1 MSDLKVMKSTTIS
14 PKKKVCVVSL
24 MVVILSLLVF
34 GSIAAAGTSKKLNL
48 GMVSPSPSKM
58 IKRFTPLM
66 DYLNSKGVQVGK
78 VITAKSIDKMVQLF
92 KSGKV
97 DFMFES
103 VYGALRLMDEADAV
117 PLLIREK
124 KGVKEYNSVI
134 FVKKNSPITSMA
146 DLKGKVIAFEDP
158 DSTSSYMLPR
168 KLLENQG
175 LTLKKSR
182 KPVPGA
188 VAYYFSKDDDNTV
201 TQVASGKRADAGGI
215 KKTKVER
222 KTEFRLLSPESIF
235 VPRHVVIIRSEVPAG
250 QLKSILLGMKTDP
263 GATDVLKKI
272 KTPTGFT
279 EFKTDPV
286 VQFNTQ
292 IRPALGL

>member
-1 MSDLKVMKSTTIS
+1 
-14 PKKKVCVVSL
+14 
-24 MVVILSLLVF
+24 
-34 GSIAAAGTSKKLNL
+34 
-48 GMVSPSPSKM
+48 
-58 IKRFTPLM
+58 
-66 DYLNSKGVQVGK
+66 
-78 VITAKSIDKMVQLF
+78 
-92 KSGKV
+92 
-97 DFMFES
+97 MFES
-103 VYGALRLMDEADAV
+103 VYGALRLMDEAGAV

-134 FVKKNSPITSMA
+134 FVRKDSPITSMA

-168 KLLENQG
+168 KILENEG
-175 LTLKKSR
+175 LILKKSR

-201 TQVASGKRADAGGI
+201 TQVASGKRAHAGGI
-215 KKTKVER
+215 KKSKVAG
-222 KTEFRLLSPESIF
+222 KSDFRLLSPESIN
-235 VPRHVVIIRSEVPAG
+235 VPRHVVVVRSQIPAG

-263 GATDVLKKI
+263 GAANVLKKI
-272 KTPTGFT
+272 KTPTGFS

-286 VQFNTQ
+286 EQFNIQ